1 VTGPRLAIDLGP
13 LRRSRDLR
21 LLFIG
26 RGVSFAGSML
36 TFVAVPYQAYRIS
49 HSSLVVGLLSLAEL
63 AALLLTGMLG
73 GALADAAD
81 RRRIL
86 RLTEAGLT
94 LGSGAL
100 LANALLGGQLWVLF
114 VVAFFQ
120 AALDGLQRPSLDA
133 LIPRLVPVE
142 DMAATSAV
150 MSLNTQVGMVAVP
163 ALAGLLLSGVG
174 VGGAYALDVGTF
186 VVSMA
191 CLWRLGAVAAPA
203 EDSEVSVRAVA
214 EGLRY
219 AFRRRD
225 LLGSYVVDINAM
237 FFGMPNALFPQL
249 AARMGGATVLGVLYS
264 APAAGSFL
272 VTLASG
278 WYRRV
283 NRQGLVIAVAAAVWG
298 AGIIALGFAGALWE
312 AALALV
318 VAGGADMVSGLGRMT
333 MWNESI
339 PDGIRGRLAGIEFL
353 SYSTGPTLGNVESGV
368 VESLAGL
375 RASIVSS
382 GVLCV
387 IGSAAVAL
395 ALPAFRHYR
404 SEEGRR
410 HREPTPG
417 PGPDALTGPEAAPGS
432 AAPGGAGPAGTAPP
446 LPGFRVPPTP

>member
-1 VTGPRLAIDLGP
+1 MTGARLAIDLGP

-26 RGVSFAGSML
+26 GGISFAGTML
-36 TFVAVPYQAYRIS
+36 SFVAVPYQAYRIS

-63 AALLLTGMLG
+63 AAMLLTAMVG

-81 RRRIL
+81 RRRML
-86 RLTEAGLT
+86 RWTEAGLA
-94 LGSGAL
+94 LGSAAL
-100 LANALLGGQLWVLF
+100 LANALVGGRLWVLF
-114 VVAFFQ
+114 LVAFLQ
-120 AALDGLQRPSLDA
+120 AGLDGLQRPSLDA
-133 LIPRLVPVE
+133 LVPRLVPVE

-150 MSLNTQVGMVAVP
+150 MSLRSQIGMVAVP
-163 ALAGLLLSGVG
+163 ALAGLLLSAIG
-174 VGGAYALDVGTF
+174 VGGAYAIDVATF
-186 VVSMA
+186 AVSLF
-191 CLWRLGAVAAPA
+191 CLWRLGATPPPA
-203 EDSEVSVRAVA
+203 EDAELSVRAVM

-219 AFRRRD
+219 AVRRRD

-249 AARMGGATVLGVLYS
+249 AARMGGASVLGVLYA
-264 APAAGSFL
+264 APAAGSLL

-278 WYRRV
+278 GWSRRV
-283 NRQGLVIAVAAAVWG
+283 SRQGLMIAIAAAVWG

-318 VAGGADMVSGLGRMT
+318 VAGGADMMSGLGRMT
-333 MWNESI
+333 MWNESV
-339 PDGIRGRLAGIEFL
+339 PDAIRGRLAGIEFL

-375 RASIVSS
+375 RASIVSG

-387 IGSAAVAL
+387 IGTAAVAL
-395 ALPAFRHYR
+395 ALPAFRRYR
-404 SEEGRR
+404 SEEGRA
-410 HREPTPG
+410 HRGPISPT
-417 PGPDALTGPEAAPGS
+417 
-432 AAPGGAGPAGTAPP
+432 GAGLAGTAPP